1 MNSSFIRLWDVL
13 EIMDTLDGQG
23 KPFRFQ
29 MKYITANRLQG
40 TGGEIIELKDVCKCS
55 GKTKQGKPIF
65 ASKKNFPSNDHASK
79 DPRHWTHSTRNILLP
94 NGQIRKVHIR
104 LIIEFNNKKVCY

>member
-1 MNSSFIRLWDVL
+1 MNSNFIRLWDIL
-13 EIMDTLDGQG
+13 EIMDALDGQG

-40 TGGEIIELKDVCKCS
+40 TGGEIIELKDACKCS

-65 ASKKNFPSNDHASK
+65 STKKNFPANDRTSTLVK
-79 DPRHWTHSTRNILLP
+79 LIPIMLPTRNYKEP
-94 NGQIRKVHIR
+94 K
-104 LIIEFNNKKVCY
+104 FYF